1 MLKHYKMKKFSLLD
15 LLLFSLILILGH
27 ACSGNGNVNAVPESI
42 TVDLEGNIGKGNVLN
57 LSSVVSKIDYIPLQ
71 TSSSSLVGDAKEI
84 HFENGRLYL
93 SSNYMI
99 KGCQIFD
106 SLGRHI
112 LYFNRTG
119 RGPEEY
125 PMSMQYDIHPD
136 NGNIDILSVEKNKII
151 ITYDSSGKFMRK
163 LPLPGG
169 DLFNVSPVLYI
180 NDSTYAA
187 VITAY
192 LKGTPE
198 YSAILF
204 SPGDS
209 SAKYLMPIPGFQQK
223 DPFNFQGVMSSAG
236 IINGESGQDEETTPI
251 GLGVLIYRYKDLAR
265 LVFPYNDTI
274 FSISPDMKLETPFVI
289 LYGKT
294 RFPGGEKYDRRNYV
308 SMKSPLLESDD
319 YLFLAFHLNNHA
331 HEPYEK
337 EIVLKSGRIH
347 KYTLTDC
354 YALLNKKTG
363 FFTLLNQPVKGMP
376 GFKED
381 ILNGPPFWPMYVSS
395 KGELVSFYSPD
406 VLISWAEK
414 HKVSPKLKKIIDNL
428 DDSDNPVVVIAK

>member
-1 MLKHYKMKKFSLLD
+1 MKKFSLLD

-27 ACSGNGNVNAVPESI
+27 ACSGNGNVNAVSGSI
-42 TVDLEGNIGKGNVLN
+42 TVDLEGNIGKGDVLN
-57 LSSVVSKIDYIPLQ
+57 LSSVVSEIDYIPLQ
-71 TSSSSLVGDAKEI
+71 TSSSSLVGDAREI
-84 HFENGRLYL
+84 RFENGLFYL
-93 SSNYMI
+93 STSRMVR
-99 KGCQIFD
+99 GCQIFD

-125 PMSMQYDIHPD
+125 PGAIQYDIHPD
-136 NGNIDILSVEKNKII
+136 NGNIDILSVEKNNLI
-151 ITYDSSGKFMRK
+151 ITYDPSGKFMWK
-163 LPLPGG
+163 FPLPGG
-169 DLFNVSPVLYI
+169 DLFNVSPVLYL

-209 SAKYLMPIPGFQQK
+209 SAKYLMPIPEFQQK
-223 DPFNFQGVMSSAG
+223 DPFNFQGVISFFSDGGKAG
-236 IINGESGQDEETTPI
+236 PDENYTYI
-251 GLGVLIYRYKDLAR
+251 GYDVLIYRYKDIAR
-265 LVFPYNDTI
+265 LIFPYNDTI
-274 FSISPDMKLETPFVI
+274 FSISPDMKQEAPFVI
-289 LYGKT
+289 RYGKT

-308 SMKSPLLESDD
+308 SMKGAPFESDD

-337 EIVLKSGRIH
+337 EIVLNSGRIH
-347 KYTLTDC
+347 KYTLSDC